1 MSTDSGKTQHRSQK
15 SRLREQKK
23 RKKAIV
29 AFVIAAVVCAVALT
43 AYFVPFRR
51 MLPAYDITARREGE
65 LRLHFLDVGQGD
77 CTLVEFPDGQVLV
90 VDAGDGSFT
99 YANKLVRYVKG
110 LKPTSLTM
118 LVTHADFDHYG
129 GFEALL
135 DVFGAEKFY
144 LPLLP
149 FKDDGYVSLLKR
161 IGKADCETEILTRY
175 GTIANSCGAY
185 LVAISPYSIGE
196 TDDNDSSTVLY
207 FSYGGVNAL
216 FCADI
221 SAAREKR
228 LVNEYALD
236 ETLFDSG
243 DYTVRLSGVDLL
255 KVAHHASG
263 SSSSAEWLN
272 LLKPETA
279 VISCGAGN
287 AYAHPSG
294 EALLR
299 LKAEGA
305 EIYRVDELGD
315 IVVSIYDGNYTIGG
329 RT

>member
-1 MSTDSGKTQHRSQK
+1 M
-15 SRLREQKK
+15 
-23 RKKAIV
+23 
-29 AFVIAAVVCAVALT
+29 FVIAAIVCAVALT

-51 MLPAYDITARREGE
+51 LLPAYDFTARREGE

-90 VDAGDGSFT
+90 IDAGDGSFT

-135 DVFGAEKFY
+135 DVFGVGKFY

-149 FKDDGYVSLLKR
+149 SKDDGYVSLLKR
-161 IGKADCETEILTRY
+161 IEKMECETEILTRY
-175 GTIANSCGAY
+175 GTIKNSCGAY

-207 FSYGGVNAL
+207 FSYGGVNAV
-216 FCADI
+216 FSADI

-243 DYTVRLSGVDLL
+243 DCTVRLSGVDLL

-299 LKAEGA
+299 LQAEGA